1 MFCVFMIKGM
11 GGGGAG
17 SRETDWN
24 DLIDEDFDYISVF
37 LFFLDVSVKTH
48 ISPLGKTPYDNDIAF
63 EKNPVSYK
71 I

>member
-37 LFFLDVSVKTH
+37 LFFFRRERQNAHQPTRQNAL
-48 ISPLGKTPYDNDIAF
+48 
-63 EKNPVSYK
+63 
-71 I
+71 